1 LNLSVVQ
8 LFLIFAILPHELGH
22 AIAAKLCGLRVF
34 RICIGT
40 GKKWLSMRILGFETH
55 FLTIPMGGLTQAAH
69 LDFQWFRLKRLTYVL
84 AGPAINLVMAG
95 IVLLFVPLREL
106 FSWRSFQY
114 SVPVGQLFF
123 LTNLVVVIENPFPHN
138 LKTSV
143 GKVPSDGKAIWLTLF
158 LKREAMEAQHA
169 LWFGLECMVCIEKGD
184 FSGALSW
191 CERGLIL
198 YPDNPELINLRGNA
212 LLECNQFELACE
224 CFLKL
229 LSSSEGNKLFRAFI
243 LNNVAYADALLGRD
257 ELLSE
262 ADQYSQEA
270 LASLSWVA
278 AVKGTHGT
286 VLVALGRYD
295 EALPLLRESMELA
308 ETASGKAQNACFISM
323 AEIRLG
329 NFDESTKYLAQARQL
344 VPNCFLI
351 GRAEAVLNEVMQS
364 SIGETH

>member
-1 LNLSVVQ
+1 
-8 LFLIFAILPHELGH
+8 
-22 AIAAKLCGLRVF
+22 
-34 RICIGT
+34 
-40 GKKWLSMRILGFETH
+40 
-55 FLTIPMGGLTQAAH
+55 
-69 LDFQWFRLKRLTYVL
+69 
-84 AGPAINLVMAG
+84 
-95 IVLLFVPLREL
+95 VP
-106 FSWRSFQY
+106 F
-114 SVPVGQLFF
+114 GQLFF
-123 LTNLVVVIENPFPHN
+123 LTNLIVVIENLFPHN
-138 LKTSV
+138 IKTSV
-143 GKVPSDGKAIWLTLF
+143 GKMSSDGKAIWQTLF
-158 LKREAMEAQHA
+158 LKREAMEELHA
-169 LWFGLECMVCIEKGD
+169 AWFGLEGMVCNEKGD

-191 CERGLIL
+191 CERGLTL
-198 YPDNPELINLRGNA
+198 YPENPFLLNLRGNV
-212 LLECNQFELACE
+212 LLELNQFQPARE

-229 LSSSEGNKLFRAFI
+229 LSSSADNKLFRALI
-243 LNNVAYADALLGRD
+243 LNNIAYADALLGRD
-257 ELLSE
+257 ALLSE

-278 AVKGTHGT
+278 AVKGTRGT